1 MAKASSSDRRRATEI
16 LPPESRPPPVDITE
30 SMVREGVAFLE
41 HHRES
46 LDGESLVARLFETM
60 MAAAT
65 ERTLTLEQVLR
76 QLHESEIEAGFSI
89 IIEGQTFYDSSMN
102 MKLWIGDPLGDI
114 KAEITFQR
122 NCVPGRW
129 PDEGAMV
136 RWLHETALRLHP
148 ESHYAQLHGRQ

>member
-1 MAKASSSDRRRATEI
+1 MAKTESSNRRQAIEI
-16 LPPESRPPPVDITE
+16 LPPESRPPPIDITE

-46 LDGESLVARLFETM
+46 LDGERLVARLFETM
-60 MAAAT
+60 MAAAPI
-65 ERTLTLEQVLR
+65 ERTLTLEQLLR
-76 QLHESEIEAGFSI
+76 QLHESEIKAGFSI

-148 ESHYAQLHGRQ
+148 ESHYAQLHGA

>member
-1 MAKASSSDRRRATEI
+1 MAKTESSNRRRAIEI
-16 LPPESRPPPVDITE
+16 LPPESRPPPIDITE

-46 LDGESLVARLFETM
+46 LDGERLVARLFETM

-65 ERTLTLEQVLR
+65 ERTLTLEQLLR
-76 QLHESEIEAGFSI
+76 QLHESEIKAGFSI

-148 ESHYAQLHGRQ
+148 ESHYAQLHGA

>member
-1 MAKASSSDRRRATEI
+1 MAKASSADRRRAIEI

-65 ERTLTLEQVLR
+65 ERTLTLDQVLR
-76 QLHESEIEAGFSI
+76 QLHQPEIKAPFSI

-102 MKLWIGDPLGDI
+102 MKL
-114 KAEITFQR
+114 
-122 NCVPGRW
+122 C
-129 PDEGAMV
+129 
-136 RWLHETALRLHP
+136 
-148 ESHYAQLHGRQ
+148 